1 MVAFFLFVV
10 AQNQAGVFKVQ
21 HFEQSKIIEKPWE
34 EFVWE
39 DSYIGLIERSE
50 LEKKDVGSVA

>member
-1 MVAFFLFVV
+1 MVAFLLFVV
-10 AQNQAGVFKVQ
+10 AQNQAGVFKWYSSLSRVRL
-21 HFEQSKIIEKPWE
+21 SKTME